1 MAGFFFCTTQVKLKG
16 KMKFFNECYPC
27 LLRQVIGTA
36 KLLDLNDRQTKVVL
50 HKAMEYLLEDRQNI
64 MPLHIVEWVNTFI
77 RTTFYDGSDTFD
89 PYKELKHHSNL
100 LALHN
105 SMKLEDMV
113 THSSSPL
120 ETAIAIAAVG
130 NIIDF
135 GAKEHGSIDIN
146 HEIENM
152 HNLSFSIYHYNELYE
167 KLTVARNLLYIGDNA
182 GEIVFDKVLIREM
195 KRAFPGLNIIF
206 TVRDRPIINDA
217 TIDDARIVG
226 MDKEVT
232 VISSGSIYP
241 GTILEETSKEF
252 RDIFESADG
261 IIAKGQGNL
270 ESLCDIS
277 NENLFF
283 ILRIKCDRIAD
294 IIGAKSG
301 DMILLQKK

>member
-1 MAGFFFCTTQVKLKG
+1 
-16 KMKFFNECYPC
+16 MKFFNECYPC

-36 KLLDLNDRQTKVVL
+36 RLLDLNDHQTKVVL

-64 MPLHIVEWVNTFI
+64 MPLHIVEWINTFI
-77 RTTFYDGSDTFD
+77 RATFYNGCDTFD

-100 LALHN
+100 MARHN
-105 SMKLEDMV
+105 STKLEDMV

-120 ETAIAIAAVG
+120 ETALSIAAVG

-152 HNLSFSIYHYNELYE
+152 HNLNFSIYHYNELYE
-167 KLTVARNLLYIGDNA
+167 KLKVAKNLLYIGDNA
-182 GEIVFDKVLIREM
+182 GEIVFDKVLIREI
-195 KRAFPGLNIIF
+195 KREFPGLDIIF
-206 TVRDRPIINDA
+206 AVRDRPIINDA

-252 RDIFESADG
+252 RDIFESAD
-261 IIAKGQGNL
+261 IVIVKGQGNL

-277 NENLFF
+277 SVKLFF

-294 IIGAKSG
+294 IIGAKNG